1 MSRQTGPERVE
12 LAGPRSGSSPLTP
25 LVTLGS
31 PHFLMALSY
40 PAIKARDQTA
50 RPREREIM
58 GRTRRTCGSRGTLR
72 PLARKLLK
80 SLAGAKNVSS
90 KSPCFSRSWLY
101 MLTICQDKK
110 CFTQYTFF
118 WPPKISLEQSAPFLV
133 DGHPWPWS
141 QSCGS

>member
-12 LAGPRSGSSPLTP
+12 LAGLRSGSSPLTP
-25 LVTLGS
+25 LVTLRS

-50 RPREREIM
+50 RPREWEIM

-80 SLAGAKNVSS
+80 SLVVVKNASS
-90 KSPCFSRSWLY
+90 KTLRYSRLWLH
-101 MLTICQDKK
+101 MCRLCQDKNLSVPPSRSYLGY
-110 CFTQYTFF
+110 FI
-118 WPPKISLEQSAPFLV
+118 WPPKMSRYSSVLFLD
-133 DGHPWPWS
+133 DGHPRP
-141 QSCGS
+141 